1 MGGVLRV
8 VQNEREAFNVPD
20 FRGGKKKEKE
30 KKKKDKNYSLLFAV
44 DEPINLK
51 ICTAIKR
58 RSKLES
64 CSGAERL

>member
-30 KKKKDKNYSLLFAV
+30 KKRKIRIIRCYLLWMNPSTLRFAPPSSAAASLIMFW
-44 DEPINLK
+44 
-51 ICTAIKR
+51 
-58 RSKLES
+58 S
-64 CSGAERL
+64 